1 MALFKKI
8 FAVLIGTSIMGL
20 GVAFFEVSSL
30 GFDGLS
36 CLVVSIQKL
45 INTNYTI
52 AYLLVNL
59 IFFIIMFIFLKDQIG
74 IGTIINFLLTGVF
87 SDLFMI
93 IFKYI
98 HIIHSQYLVVN
109 ILFGIYQYT
118 IRL

>member
-59 IFFIIMFIFLKDQIG
+59 IASLIASLLIFILW
-74 IGTIINFLLTGVF
+74 
-87 SDLFMI
+87 
-93 IFKYI
+93 
-98 HIIHSQYLVVN
+98 
-109 ILFGIYQYT
+109 
-118 IRL
+118 